1 MQRYFKVRWYG
12 TGPEEDTWQDLASLD
27 HQVREYAWQ
36 DEQLGRS
43 VRRELR
49 GGAREQGRQAA
60 AALTAQAGSKA

>member
-1 MQRYFKVRWYG
+1 VQRYFKVRWYG